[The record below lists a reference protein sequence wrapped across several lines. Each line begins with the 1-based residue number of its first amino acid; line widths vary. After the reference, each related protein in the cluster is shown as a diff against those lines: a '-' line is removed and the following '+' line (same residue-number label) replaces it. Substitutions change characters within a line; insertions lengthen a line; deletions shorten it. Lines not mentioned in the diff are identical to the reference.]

1 MNADSVSS
9 SHPISVEV
17 NNPDE
22 INEIFDGIT
31 YGKGGSVIR
40 MMNYFLGDK
49 VFISG
54 LNVKYDL
61 EIIYLKRILNI

>member
-1 MNADSVSS
+1 MLKFDQFLTVYFSTMHLDSVSF

-31 YGKGGSVIR
+31 YGKV
-40 MMNYFLGDK
+40 NLFLTKG
-49 VFISG
+49 
-54 LNVKYDL
+54 
-61 EIIYLKRILNI
+61 

>member
-1 MNADSVSS
+1 MHLDSVSF

-31 YGKGGSVIR
+31 YGKV
-40 MMNYFLGDK
+40 NLFLT
-49 VFISG
+49 
-54 LNVKYDL
+54 L
-61 EIIYLKRILNI
+61 E